1 MRKKTCNIIDLSLKH
16 LWNPCTQMKKY
27 ENRPPLIIKKAR
39 GSYLQLSDGHRII
52 DAISSWWCK
61 SLGHHHPRLEKS
73 LLKQLAKFEHVMLA
87 DITFD
92 VIAKL
97 SEQLS
102 LLMPP
107 LNRVFYASDGSC
119 AVEVALKMSLQS
131 RIIAGEN
138 KRDRFIA
145 LSNGYHGDTAGALSL
160 CDIDSFRA
168 PYEKILFKP
177 YFLKKIPY
185 VSSTKDRLFN
195 DCGDLW
201 PDIQAALE
209 PHAKTATALVLE
221 PIVQGASGMNIYSQ
235 NFLYRLRQWTKAHK
249 IHLIAD
255 EIMTGIGRTGKMFA
269 SEHANVIPDFMCVSK
284 GLTSGWLPLSV
295 VLTHD
300 EIYDCF
306 YSHQKNRAFLHS
318 HTYSG
323 NALAASVALETL
335 KIVEEEQ
342 LVSRANHIGQYLLE
356 GMQAIAESTQK
367 LHQVRGLGAIVAA
380 DIKPEYIQK
389 NILQHICQ
397 QAIKNGVLLR
407 PLGSTIYWLP
417 PLNIEKA
424 EQKKIIEVT
433 EQAILATF

>member
-1 MRKKTCNIIDLSLKH
+1 MIKNTDDVVDLSLKR

-27 ENRPPLIIKKAR
+27 ETCPPLVIKKAR
-39 GSYLQLSDGHRII
+39 GSYLELSNGHRVI

-61 SLGHHHPRLEKS
+61 SLGHNHPRLKKA
-73 LLKQLAKFEHVMLA
+73 LLKQLDQFEHVMLA

-92 VIAKL
+92 LIAELSEKL
-97 SEQLS
+97 SQ
-102 LLMPP
+102 LMPP

-131 RIIAGEN
+131 RIIA
-138 KRDRFIA
+138 RDHTRTQFIA
-145 LSNGYHGDTAGALSL
+145 LSNGYHGDTAGSLSL
-160 CDIDSFRA
+160 CDIESFRA

-177 YFLKKIPY
+177 YFLEKIPY
-185 VSSTKDRLFN
+185 VSGPEDPLYN

-201 PDIQAALE
+201 PDIEAALA
-209 PHAKTATALVLE
+209 PYAQTATALVLE

-235 NFLYRLRQWTKAHK
+235 DFLYRLRQWTKDNG
-249 IHLIAD
+249 IHLIVD

-269 SEHANVIPDFMCVSK
+269 AEHAHIIPDFICLSK

-300 EIYDCF
+300 QMYNYF
-306 YSHQKNRAFLHS
+306 YSTQKNRAFLHS

-335 KIVEEEQ
+335 KIVEEEK
-342 LVSRANHIGQYLLE
+342 LTSRANDIGKYLLK
-356 GMQAIAESTQK
+356 GMQHIEKSTKK
-367 LHQVRGLGAIVAA
+367 LYQVRSLGAIVAA
-380 DIKPEYIQK
+380 ELKPEYIQK
-389 NILQHICQ
+389 NTLQNICQ
-397 QAIKNGVLLR
+397 HAIKNGVLLR

-417 PLNIEKA
+417 PLNIETA
-424 EQKKIIEVT
+424 DQEKIIKVT
-433 EQAILATF
+433 EEAISAVS